1 MEPQSWLPTLSTSP
15 TKESL
20 MKANRILALAAA
32 GMITALIF
40 VAIANGMALP

>member
-1 MEPQSWLPTLSTSP
+1 
-15 TKESL
+15 

-40 VAIANGMALP
+40 VAIANGMSLQ